1 MEKLNLAL
9 GISNTACSLLVAALS
24 LPLIRGKIKMNTVYG
39 VRFRKA
45 YQSEELWYKINKKG
59 GRLLLLWSLPI
70 FALGIYCLLG
80 PTIKEPFT
88 RIAAYAPLL
97 YLIAALQTY
106 NYSRKL

>member
-1 MEKLNLAL
+1 METLNLAL

-45 YQSEELWYKINKKG
+45 YQSEELWYKISKKG

-70 FALGIYCLLG
+70 FALASTACWGQQSRSPSLASQ
-80 PTIKEPFT
+80 PTPPCST
-88 RIAAYAPLL
+88 
-97 YLIAALQTY
+97 
-106 NYSRKL
+106 